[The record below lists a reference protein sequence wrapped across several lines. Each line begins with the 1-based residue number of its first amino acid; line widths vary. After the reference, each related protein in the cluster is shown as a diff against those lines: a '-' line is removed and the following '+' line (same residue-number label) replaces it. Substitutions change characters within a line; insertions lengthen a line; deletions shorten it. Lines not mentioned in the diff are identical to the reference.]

1 MTGFHRNAFNETG
14 SGGIALA
21 VRSSSDTIFTAS
33 PSIELGTQFAIAD
46 FAFARPFIRA
56 GLTWRDT
63 NTFAT
68 TASFIEAPADLSR
81 FTVQTKVDKIVGDV
95 GLGMDLVGGR
105 NTALRIIY
113 KGQFGELTTQ
123 HSGTAKFNMKF

>member
-1 MTGFHRNAFNETG
+1 M
-14 SGGIALA
+14 
-21 VRSSSDTIFTAS
+21 
-33 PSIELGTQFAIAD
+33 
-46 FAFARPFIRA
+46 
-56 GLTWRDT
+56 
-63 NTFAT
+63 
-68 TASFIEAPADLSR
+68 
-81 FTVQTKVDKIVGDV
+81 GDV